1 MIKKNKFILAFLVI
15 FLFFTFFNIT
25 GASYGLNET
34 VNVGGLGQAF
44 NVKGVDDASS
54 SGNFISSRLG
64 ILIGAILS
72 FIGVVFMVLII
83 YGGLMWMTA
92 RGNEQQVDKARD
104 LIMQAVIGLIIVLAA
119 YAVTAFIGEQ
129 LTSSGSTGTTSGGG
143 TSKNIL
149 ENISL
154 YC

>member
-1 MIKKNKFILAFLVI
+1 MFKLNKFIIFLLVV
-15 FLFFTFFNIT
+15 FLFFSFFAVVQ
-25 GASYGLNET
+25 ASYGLGET
-34 VNVGGLGQAF
+34 VQVGDLGEAF
-44 NVKGVDDASS
+44 SVEDVDNSKG

-72 FIGVVFMVLII
+72 FIGVIFMALII
-83 YGGLMWMTA
+83 YGGLTWMLSQ
-92 RGNEQQVDKARD
+92 GNEQQVAKARG
-104 LIMQAVIGLIIVLAA
+104 LIVQAIVGLIIVLAA
-119 YAVTAFIGEQ
+119 YAITAFIGEQ
-129 LTSSGSTGTTSGGG
+129 LTSSDPAGTDGGG